1 LICIIRDLI
10 SRYAAFKVQTRP
22 WRARAVGPE
31 ALKTRYCDVS
41 FNTEKPD
48 QH

>member
-22 WRARAVGPE
+22 KRARAR
-31 ALKTRYCDVS
+31 A
-41 FNTEKPD
+41 
-48 QH
+48 

>member
-22 WRARAVGPE
+22 KRARAKGLK

-41 FNTEKPD
+41 SDTEKPD
-48 QH
+48 QR

>member
-22 WRARAVGPE
+22 RRARAEG
-31 ALKTRYCDVS
+31 LK
-41 FNTEKPD
+41 P
-48 QH
+48 

>member
-22 WRARAVGPE
+22 MRARA
-31 ALKTRYCDVS
+31 
-41 FNTEKPD
+41 
-48 QH
+48 